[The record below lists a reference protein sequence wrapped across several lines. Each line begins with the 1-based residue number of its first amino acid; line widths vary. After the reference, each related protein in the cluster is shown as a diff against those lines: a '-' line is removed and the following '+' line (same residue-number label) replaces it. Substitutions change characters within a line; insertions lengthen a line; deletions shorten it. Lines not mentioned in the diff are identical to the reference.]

1 MAGKKMVVMDG
12 NQAAAH
18 IAYAFSEVAAIYP
31 ITPSS
36 PMGEYSDSWSAIGR
50 KNVFGDTVEIIEMQ
64 SEAGAAGAVHGSL
77 SAGALTTTF
86 TASQGLLL
94 MIPNMYKIAGE
105 MIPTVFHVS
114 ARSLAAQ
121 SLSIF
126 GDHADVMGARQ
137 TGFAMTA
144 ASSIQETMDLALVA
158 HLSTLESDVPF
169 LSFFDGFR
177 TSHELQTVEE
187 ISYDEIKT
195 LIKPEYIEKFKKR
208 GMKPEAPIVKVAAQ
222 NQDVYFQGR
231 ETTNKHYEAV
241 PGIVQKYMDQVGELT
256 GRKYNLFDY
265 VGAKDA
271 EKVII
276 LMGSGCDTAEHAVN
290 FLTARGEKVG
300 IIKVRLFWPFS
311 AKAFID
317 AIPSTCKKIAVL
329 DRTKECGSLGEP
341 LYQNVVTVLA
351 TQGKHDISVIG
362 GRYGLSS
369 KEFTPS
375 DVKAVYDHMDGKNT
389 HNFTVGINDDVT
401 NLSISVNE
409 KFDVSSSK
417 IRSCMFWGLGSDGT
431 IGATK
436 NSTKIIGHNAGLNAQ
451 SYFVYDS
458 KKSGGVTCSH
468 LRFGSDSCNM
478 PWLINSADFVSCN
491 QPSYI
496 GKYDML
502 SPLKKG
508 GIFVLN
514 SDFGADK
521 AFNHLT
527 KDMQE
532 FIIKNEIK
540 FYNIDALKIAE
551 AAGLGNKIST
561 VMQSIFFKL
570 TGLIP
575 EAEAMQLLKDA
586 VKKTFI
592 RKGQDIVDMNWKCI
606 DDAAAGLEE
615 VKVPTTITESFTP
628 PEFIPIKADT
638 PAFIKDILRP
648 VSLMKGDDIPVSK
661 MSYDGT
667 VPTGTS
673 KFEKRG
679 VAPTVPVWLHD
690 NCIQCNQCVMACP
703 HAVIRAAQITPAD
716 VAKAPEGFTTIKSTA
731 KNENDLQYRIQV
743 YTEDCTGCGVCVDV
757 CPGKKKVKALEMK
770 TLADVNATGEVA
782 RTTYFNSLP
791 EVFEGVSLNTFK
803 GTQFK
808 KPLFEF
814 SGACAGCGETPY
826 VKLMSQL
833 FGTRIV
839 AANATGCSS
848 IYGGTFPSIPY
859 TTDKNGRGPTW
870 GNSLFEDNAE
880 YGFGMRLAVDANRS
894 LLKVKVEAVLA
905 AGTTAEL
912 TAALNTAM
920 ANWTSKDDEQ
930 FYNQKEVAKLLPAA
944 IAAANGQVKEDL
956 EKIKELCDYFIDKSV
971 WIIGGD
977 GWAYDIGYS
986 GVDHVVSNNKNVNI
1000 LVLDTEVYS
1009 NTGGQASKSTPVGA
1023 VAKFANAG
1031 MRNDKKNMALMCMSY
1046 GHVYVGS
1053 IAMGASRAQTQQV
1066 FEEAEAWDGPS
1077 IIFAYSPC
1085 IAHGINMSKSQNEM
1099 KRAVDSGYWPL
1110 FRYNPALPEGERFI
1124 WESKEPSESYQDFI
1138 RSERRYTA
1146 LEKTAPEQAEALFAQ
1161 AEVNAKRRWDFY
1173 KKMGEIM

>member
-1 MAGKKMVVMDG
+1 MSGKKMVVMDG

-36 PMGEYSDSWSAIGR
+36 PMGEYSDSWSALGR

-126 GDHADVMGARQ
+126 GDHADVMGSRQ

-158 HLSTLESDVPF
+158 HLATLESDVPF

-187 ISYDEIKT
+187 ISYDEIKS
-195 LIKPEYIEKFKKR
+195 LIVPEYIEKFKKR
-208 GMKPEAPIVKVAAQ
+208 AMRPEHPIVKVAAQ

-231 ETTNKHYEAV
+231 ETTNKHYDAV
-241 PGIVQKYMDQVGELT
+241 PAIVQKYMDQVGELT

-271 EKVII
+271 DKII
-276 LMGSGCDTAEHAVN
+276 IAMGSGCDTIHHAVDY
-290 FLTARGEKVG
+290 LTAKGEKVG
-300 IIKVRLFWPFS
+300 AIKVRLFMPFS
-311 AKAFID
+311 VKAFID
-317 AIPSTCKKIAVL
+317 AIPSTVKKIAVL
-329 DRTKECGSLGEP
+329 DRTKECGTLGEP
-341 LYQNVVTVLA
+341 LYMNVVTAYA
-351 TQGKHDISVIG
+351 TSGIPMTIVG

-369 KEFTPS
+369 KEFTPA
-375 DVKAVYDHMDGKNT
+375 DVKAVFNHLDGKCT

-401 NLSISVNE
+401 NLSIPVTE
-409 KFDVSSSK
+409 KIDVTAQGTME
-417 IRSCMFWGLGSDGT
+417 CMFWGLGSDGT

-436 NSTKIIGHNAGLNAQ
+436 NACKIIGQNAGFNSQA
-451 SYFVYDS
+451 YFVYDS

-468 LRFGSDSCNM
+468 LRYGKGNVNM
-478 PWLINSADFVSCN
+478 PWLVNSANIVFCN

-502 SPLKKG
+502 SPLKKNG
-508 GIFVLN
+508 TFVLN
-514 SDFGADK
+514 SEFGAEK
-521 AFNHLT
+521 AFSMLT
-527 KDMQE
+527 RDMQE
-532 FIIKNEIK
+532 HIINNNIK
-540 FYNIDALKIAE
+540 FYTINALEIAV
-551 AAGLGNKIST
+551 ANGLGTKINT
-561 VMQSIFFKL
+561 VMQAVFFKL
-570 TGLIP
+570 AGVLP
-575 EAEAMQLLKDA
+575 EAESMQLMKDA
-586 VKKTFI
+586 IKKTFG
-592 RKGQDIVDMNWKCI
+592 RLGQDVVDMNWRCV
-606 DDAAAGLEE
+606 DAAAAGLEE
-615 VKVPTTITESFTP
+615 VKVPANIAESFTP

-638 PAFIKDILRP
+638 PDFIKDILKP
-648 VSLMKGDDIPVSK
+648 VSLLKGDDIPVSK

-667 VPTGTS
+667 IPTGTS
-673 KFEKRG
+673 QYEKRG
-679 VAPTVPVWLHD
+679 IAATVPTWLDD

-703 HAVIRAAQITPAD
+703 HAVIRAKQITPED
-716 VAKAPEGFTTIKSTA
+716 VSKAPAGFKCINSTS
-731 KNENDLQYRIQV
+731 KNDRDLQYRIQI

-770 TLADVNATGEVA
+770 PLTEVNATGEVA

-791 EVFEGVSLNTFK
+791 EIFDGVSLNTFK
-803 GTQFK
+803 GAQFK

-833 FGTRIV
+833 FGSRIV

-848 IYGGTFPSIPY
+848 IYGGTFPAVPY
-859 TTDKNGRGPTW
+859 TKDKDGRGPAW

-880 YGFGMRLAVDANRS
+880 YGFGMRLAVDSNRS
-894 LLKVKVEAVLA
+894 LLKIKTEAVLA
-905 AGTTAEL
+905 AGTTPEL
-912 TAALNTAM
+912 TAALNKVM
-920 ANWTSKDDEQ
+920 ENWTSKDDEQ
-930 FYNQKEVAKLLPAA
+930 FYNQKEVEKLLPAA
-944 IAAANGQVKEDL
+944 IAKAEGQTKEDL
-956 EKIKELCDYFIDKSV
+956 QKIAELVDYYIDKSV

-986 GVDHVVSNNKNVNI
+986 GVDHVVSNTKNVNI

-1009 NTGGQASKSTPVGA
+1009 NTGGQASKATPVAA

-1046 GHVYVGS
+1046 GHVYVAS
-1053 IAMGASRAQTQQV
+1053 IAMGANRAQTQKV
-1066 FEEAEAWDGPS
+1066 FEEAEAWNGPS

-1085 IAHGINMSKSQNEM
+1085 IAHGIKMNGTQTEM
-1099 KRAVDSGYWPL
+1099 KRAVDCGYWPL
-1110 FRYNPALPEGERFI
+1110 FRYNPSLPEGERFI
-1124 WESKEPSESYQDFI
+1124 WESKEPTESFQDFI

-1146 LEKTAPEQAEALFAQ
+1146 LEKTAPEEAEALFKQ
-1161 AEVNAKRRWDFY
+1161 TEENAKRRWDFY
-1173 KKMGEIM
+1173 KKLGTIM